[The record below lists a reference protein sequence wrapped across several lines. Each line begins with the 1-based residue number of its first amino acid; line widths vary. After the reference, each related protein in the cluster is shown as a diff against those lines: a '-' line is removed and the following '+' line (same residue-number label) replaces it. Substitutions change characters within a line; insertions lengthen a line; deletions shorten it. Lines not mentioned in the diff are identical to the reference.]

1 MRFTLARLVREKGID
16 TAYRLSKKTGS
27 AIPIST
33 AARLMDEE
41 HPPTRIDF
49 RVLEAL
55 CRALEVSPN
64 ELLAPDDGSQWP
76 APTGKPAVRTS
87 RDKPPKRGR

>member
-1 MRFTLARLVREKGID
+1 MLPMRFTLPELVRAKGID
-16 TAYRLSKKTGS
+16 TAYRLSKRTGS

-33 AARLMDEE
+33 AARLMDPD

-55 CRALEVSPN
+55 CRVLEVGPN
-64 ELLAPDDGSQWP
+64 ELLATDDGTPWP
-76 APTGKPAVRTS
+76 TPKKPRRRS
-87 RDKPPKRGR
+87 PSSP